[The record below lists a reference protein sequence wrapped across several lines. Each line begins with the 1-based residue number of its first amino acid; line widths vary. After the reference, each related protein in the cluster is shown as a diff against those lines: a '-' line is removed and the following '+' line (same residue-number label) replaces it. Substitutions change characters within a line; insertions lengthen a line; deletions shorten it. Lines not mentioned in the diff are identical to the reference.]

1 MSAIGYVTRNP
12 ETGAYKGQIRTLSI
26 STDVEILPNRTKS
39 APSQPDYRVVSG
51 PVELGAGWI
60 RTGERSGRDY
70 VSLAIAAPEFGPRRL
85 YVNLGRAA
93 EQDDAD
99 VYALIWNPVD

>member
-12 ETGAYKGQIRTLSI
+12 ETGVYKGQIKTLTIRTDI
-26 STDVEILPNRTKS
+26 EITPNRGKS
-39 APSQPDYRVVSG
+39 SPEHPDFRVFAG
-51 PVELGAGWI
+51 AVELGAGWV
-60 RTGERSGRDY
+60 RTGERSGKDY

-93 EQDDAD
+93 DQDDDD
-99 VYALIWNPVD
+99 VFALIWNPAD